1 MDYPQAYDKVAALA
15 AKGDVSGI
23 QAVIKQAQE
32 AGMNPALVMTLGQ
45 FTEAAILNI
54 GASKSQRSR

>member
-1 MDYPQAYDKVAALA
+1 MDYPQAYAKVTALA
-15 AKGDVSGI
+15 AEGDVSGI

-32 AGMNPALVMTLGQ
+32 SGMNPALVMTLGT

-54 GASKSQRSR
+54 GASKQRRKQ